1 MDRFRTMQTFVRV
14 ARAGSFTTAA
24 SQLGLSRALVS
35 RHISDLEARLG
46 VRLLNRSTRTLNL
59 TEAGLAYVEF
69 CERVIEEIETNERS
83 VARAATVPI
92 GTLNITAPK
101 SFGSLHLGDAILA
114 FAKSEPRIRV
124 SLTLDDFT
132 FRPHDF
138 VEGGQDVAIR
148 TAEIR
153 NSSVIAKRVGTFKSV
168 LCAAPD
174 YLERHGHPKEPGEL
188 ARHACLAH
196 LNLTSDDRHWR
207 LKGPRGVIS
216 VKAEGPFLSNSA
228 LVLRRAALSG
238 HGIAML
244 PQYCIAQDL
253 ACGALVP
260 VLPQY
265 KAPERPI
272 FVLYPQATL
281 VPKKVRLFVDFM
293 AQWFG
298 SRPAWERE
306 PLPPPNETPR
316 LEAGGRKRAAGR
328 RG

>member
-46 VRLLNRSTRTLNL
+46 VRLLNRSTRTLSL
-59 TEAGLAYVEF
+59 TEEGLAYVES
-69 CERVIEEIETNERS
+69 CERILEEIEANERS
-83 VARAATVPI
+83 IARAGTVPI
-92 GTLNITAPK
+92 GTLNVTAPK
-101 SFGSLHLGDAILA
+101 SFGSLHLADAIIA

-124 SLTLDDFT
+124 ALTLDDFT

-148 TAEIR
+148 TSEIR
-153 NSSVIAKRVGTFKSV
+153 NSSVIVKRIGTFRSV

-174 YLERHGHPKEPGEL
+174 YLEQHGHPKEPGEL

-216 VKAEGPFLSNSA
+216 VKVEGPFLSNSA
-228 LVLRRAALSG
+228 LVLRRAALAG
-238 HGIAML
+238 QGIAML
-244 PQYCIAQDL
+244 PQYCIGQDL
-253 ACGALVP
+253 ASGALVP

-265 KAPERPI
+265 KPLERPL
-272 FVLYPQATL
+272 FVVHPRATL
-281 VPKKVRLFVDFM
+281 VPKKVRLFVDFL
-293 AQWFG
+293 ANWFG
-298 SRPAWERE
+298 SRPAWDRE
-306 PLPPPNETPR
+306 PALLPNETPR
-316 LEAGGRKRAAGR
+316 VVIRERRRAG
-328 RG
+328 

>member
-14 ARAGSFTTAA
+14 ARGGSFTTAA

-46 VRLLNRSTRTLNL
+46 VRLLNRSTRTLSL
-59 TEAGLAYVEF
+59 TEEGLAYVEF
-69 CERVIEEIETNERS
+69 CERVLEEIEANERS
-83 VARAATVPI
+83 VARAGAVPI
-92 GTLNITAPK
+92 GTLNVTAPK
-101 SFGSLHLGDAILA
+101 SFGSLHLADAIIA
-114 FAKSEPRIRV
+114 FATSEPRIRV

-148 TAEIR
+148 TSDIR
-153 NSSVIAKRVGTFKSV
+153 NSSVIAKRIGTVKAV
-168 LCAAPD
+168 LCASPD
-174 YLERHGHPKEPGEL
+174 YLERHGHPREPGEL
-188 ARHACLAH
+188 ARHACLVH
-196 LNLTSDDRHWR
+196 LNLATDDRHWR

-228 LVLRRAALSG
+228 LVLRRAALAG
-238 HGIAML
+238 HGIALL
-244 PQYCIAQDL
+244 PQYCIAHDL
-253 ACGALVP
+253 DCGALVP

-272 FVLYPQATL
+272 VVLHPQATL

-293 AQWFG
+293 AQWFAG
-298 SRPAWERE
+298 RPGWDQA
-306 PLPPPNETPR
+306 PVLPPGEAAIRKTRPR
-316 LEAGGRKRAAGR
+316 RRAAR
-328 RG
+328 HA